1 MAKIW
6 VVVADSSRARIL
18 TVKKPEMVLSE
29 ITLLEHPEGRL
40 HEQELTSD
48 LPGRAFDSGGQ
59 GRHVMGTPVDPKKQ
73 EAIKFAKLV
82 ADHLE
87 AGRVNGSF
95 SRLYVIAAP
104 AFLGQL
110 RDHLSTSLKQI
121 VQGTID
127 KNLVAQDEKVI
138 REQLPD
144 YL

>member
-6 VVVADSSRARIL
+6 VVVANSSRARIL
-18 TVKKPEMVLSE
+18 MAEEPGMGLSE
-29 ITLLEHPEGRL
+29 IDSLEHPEGKL

-73 EAIKFAKLV
+73 EAIKFSKQV

-87 AGRVNGSF
+87 TGRIAGSF
-95 SRLYVIAAP
+95 VKLYVIAPP

-110 RDHLSTSLKQI
+110 RDHLSTSLERI

-127 KNLVAQDEKVI
+127 KNLVAQDEKAI
-138 REQLPD
+138 RAQLPD

>member
-1 MAKIW
+1 MTKIW
-6 VVVADSSRARIL
+6 VVVADSSRARIMMAE
-18 TVKKPEMVLSE
+18 KPGMGLSE
-29 ITLLEHPEGRL
+29 IDSLEHPEGRL

-59 GRHVMGTPVDPKKQ
+59 GRHMMGTSVEPKKQ

-87 AGRVNGSF
+87 SGRTTGSF
-95 SRLYVIAAP
+95 SKLYVIAAP

-110 RDHLSTSLKQI
+110 RDHLSASLEKT
-121 VQGTID
+121 VQGTIA
-127 KNLVAQDEKVI
+127 KNLVAEDEKTI
-138 REQLPD
+138 RAQLPD

>member
-6 VVVADSSRARIL
+6 VVVANSSRARIL
-18 TVKKPEMVLSE
+18 MAENSGMGLSE
-29 ITLLEHPEGRL
+29 IETLEHPEGRL

-48 LPGRAFDSGGQ
+48 FPGKAFDSGGQ
-59 GRHVMGTPVDPKKQ
+59 GRHAMGTPVDPKKQ
-73 EAIKFAKLV
+73 EAIKFAKVV

-87 AGRVNGSF
+87 AGRTTGSF
-95 SRLYVIAAP
+95 SKLYVIAAP

-110 RDHLSTSLKQI
+110 RNQLSASLEQT

-127 KNLVAQDEKVI
+127 KNLVAEDEKTI
-138 REQLPD
+138 RAQLPD

>member
-1 MAKIW
+1 MAKTW

-18 TVKKPEMVLSE
+18 MAEKPGMGLLE
-29 ITLLEHPEGRL
+29 IDSLEHPEGRL

-59 GRHVMGTPVDPKKQ
+59 GRHVMGTSVEPKKQ

-87 AGRVNGSF
+87 SGRTTGSF
-95 SRLYVIAAP
+95 SRLYVIAPP

-110 RDHLSTSLKQI
+110 RDHLSTSLERI

-127 KNLVAQDEKVI
+127 KNLVAQDETAI
-138 REQLPD
+138 RAQLPD